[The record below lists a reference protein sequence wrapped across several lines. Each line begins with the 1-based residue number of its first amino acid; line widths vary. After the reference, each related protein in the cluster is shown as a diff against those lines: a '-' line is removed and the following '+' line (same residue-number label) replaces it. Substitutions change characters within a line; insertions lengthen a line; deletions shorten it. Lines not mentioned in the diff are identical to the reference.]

1 MIIMLN
7 VIGKNIKYYE
17 HVTPDEMTTN
27 GELLL
32 VQWMYHEQRDL
43 IITRIDY

>member
-1 MIIMLN
+1 MLN
-7 VIGKNIKYYE
+7 VIEINIKHYE

-32 VQWMYHEQRDL
+32 VIKQWMYHEQRDL